1 MIYLDDSEFT
11 HRHSSIQRFTK
22 LSEQEQSIL
31 EEVRGTMKCIL
42 CSKSSSKS
50 YDKLIK
56 LMKYGHAVCKEYF
69 KTSKN
74 QRCQQDNYNK
84 AIDRKEFDKFQIIAV
99 MEAKYDVELIKALEC
114 VACFEIFNLA
124 ANNPRLLNHCSHTI
138 GSSCIEIVFKCPQ
151 CRKSFFH
158 PQFKENKALIKF
170 SQLQYFLTY

>member
-31 EEVRGTMKCIL
+31 EEVRGTMKCIS

-69 KTSKN
+69 KMSKN
-74 QRCQQDNYNK
+74 QRCQQDNCNK

-124 ANNPRLLNHCSHTI
+124 ANNPRQQLHRNGVQVPTMQKKLFSSTIQREQSPHKILTTTVLLN
-138 GSSCIEIVFKCPQ
+138 
-151 CRKSFFH
+151 
-158 PQFKENKALIKF
+158 L
-170 SQLQYFLTY
+170 LTNNVPIL